1 MSPSEGR
8 PAAEARQPPVPAGPS
23 RGSRDPRG
31 RGKGRERQGG
41 DSGWGARGEGYRA
54 QPRVLRGKSPH
65 QGLPRPGAAPRS
77 CNTPGAPQI
86 HRSAA
91 VCYK

>member
-41 DSGWGARGEGYRA
+41 TRDGGLGGGLQSSAEGFA
-54 QPRVLRGKSPH
+54 WEIS
-65 QGLPRPGAAPRS
+65 A
-77 CNTPGAPQI
+77 PGAPP
-86 HRSAA
+86 AGG
-91 VCYK
+91 CTPEL